1 MWKGKV
7 LPLSP
12 KLSELL
18 TKMLGSL
25 EYFSSQ
31 TILLLSQ
38 IVYMLFPL
46 LLTHLAPWIAT
57 SLNLSSLHLGPSLNV
72 SLPWREHS

>member
-1 MWKGKV
+1 
-7 LPLSP
+7 
-12 KLSELL
+12 
-18 TKMLGSL
+18 MLGSL
-25 EYFSSQ
+25 EYFSSL
-31 TILLLSQ
+31 TTLLLSQ

-46 LLTHLAPWIAT
+46 LLTHLAAWLAT